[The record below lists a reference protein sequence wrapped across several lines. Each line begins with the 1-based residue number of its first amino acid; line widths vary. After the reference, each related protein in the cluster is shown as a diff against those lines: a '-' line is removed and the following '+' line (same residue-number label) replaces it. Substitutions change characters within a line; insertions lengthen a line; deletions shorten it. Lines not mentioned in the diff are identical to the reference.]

1 MVKQFK
7 NAIKID
13 VFDKHLQRITH
24 TCLLVL
30 AAQCNLRDGLRH
42 TALAHLTHCQLIR
55 MGLWLTFRV
64 CLYIVGFCFRAMQPT
79 R

>member
-13 VFDKHLQRITH
+13 VFDKHLQRSYHIF
-24 TCLLVL
+24 LSLI

-55 MGLWLTFRV
+55 MGLWLTLLAAN
-64 CLYIVGFCFRAMQPT
+64 LYFSRGCAMQPT

>member
-13 VFDKHLQRITH
+13 VFDKHLQRITLIG
-24 TCLLVL
+24 LLYL
-30 AAQCNLRDGLRH
+30 TAQCNLLDGLRH

-55 MGLWLTFRV
+55 MGLWLTFRTHIFG
-64 CLYIVGFCFRAMQPT
+64 CWFCAMQPT

>member
-55 MGLWLTFRV
+55 MGLWLTWHTANLWFLIV
-64 CLYIVGFCFRAMQPT
+64 CAMQPT